1 MRNGAPFYFVIRFRF
16 EAYLLNILNIML
28 FNERLS
34 ALPNST
40 SASFSWGVIQ
50 MLQRTFS
57 SLDKKFAIFVALTFD
72 NINFIICLLCAIVKL
87 KRIYNAH
94 LHIIMLLE
102 TATNSII

>member
-16 EAYLLNILNIML
+16 EAYSLNILNIML

-94 LHIIMLLE
+94 LRIIMLLK